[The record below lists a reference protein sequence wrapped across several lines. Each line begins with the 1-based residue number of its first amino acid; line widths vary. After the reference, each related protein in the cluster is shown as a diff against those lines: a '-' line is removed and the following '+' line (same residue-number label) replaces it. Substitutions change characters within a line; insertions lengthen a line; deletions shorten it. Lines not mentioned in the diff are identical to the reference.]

1 MQPSFF
7 ARYSAYLQA
16 APLTLVLLVFLV
28 GPLIVILTFSVFKF
42 TGFYWEPGFVF
53 DNYSRVFERIF
64 KSFSGEFPFIDLGVT
79 GKNYLRTIK
88 ITAITWAITLF
99 IGFTLSYFFVFD
111 LISFRLKIFFFLL
124 VIVPF
129 WTSGVVRMI
138 SWLPI
143 LGREGLVNKAVM
155 GIGLSDTPWDFL
167 FFSEFA
173 VILSYVHVFSL
184 FMVAP
189 LFNVMAKID
198 PSLFEA
204 ARDQGA
210 KGWQILLHIIIPMTK
225 PGIAIGTIF
234 VVALVAGDFTA
245 IRVVG
250 GGQIG
255 TVATTISNQYGHTQY
270 PFATASG
277 IIFLVVLLLF
287 VGGLMR
293 IVDVREQL

>member
-1 MQPSFF
+1 MPTSSFF
-7 ARYSAYLQA
+7 ERYSAYLQA

-28 GPLIVILTFSVFKF
+28 GPLVVILIFSVFKF
-42 TGFYWEPGFVF
+42 TGFIWEPGFVF
-53 DNYSRVFERIF
+53 DNYERIF
-64 KSFSGEFPFIDLGVT
+64 TDRIGVT
-79 GKNYLRTIK
+79 IKNYIQTIK
-88 ITAITWAITLF
+88 ITAITWAITLI

-111 LISFRLKIFFFLL
+111 LVSFKVKIFLFLM

-129 WTSGVVRMI
+129 WTSGVVRI
-138 SWLPI
+138 VSWLPI
-143 LGREGLVNKAVM
+143 LGREGLINKIVV
-155 GIGLSDTPWDFL
+155 GIGLSDKPWDFL

-189 LFNVMAKID
+189 LFNVMARID

-210 KGWQILLHIIIPMTK
+210 KGWQILLYIIIPMSK

-234 VVALVAGDFTA
+234 VVALVATDFTA
-245 IRVVG
+245 SRILS
-250 GGQIG
+250 GGQMG
-255 TVATTISNQYGHTQY
+255 TVATSISNQYGHFQY

-277 IIFLVVLLLF
+277 IVFLLVLLLF

-293 IVDVREQL
+293 VVDVRDQL

>member
-1 MQPSFF
+1 MPTSSFF

-28 GPLIVILTFSVFKF
+28 GPLIVILIFSVFKF
-42 TGFYWEPGFVF
+42 TGFIWEPGFVIE
-53 DNYSRVFERIF
+53 NYERIF
-64 KSFSGEFPFIDLGVT
+64 TDRFPVT
-79 GKNYLRTIK
+79 IKNYVQTIK

-111 LISFRLKIFFFLL
+111 LIRFKIKIFFFLL

-129 WTSGVVRMI
+129 WTSGVVRMV

-143 LGREGLVNKAVM
+143 LGREGLVNKVVV
-155 GIGLSDTPWDFL
+155 GVGLSEQPWDFL
-167 FFSEFA
+167 FLSEFS
-173 VILSYVHVFSL
+173 VIVGYVHVFSL

-189 LFNVMAKID
+189 LFNVMARID

-210 KGWQILLHIIIPMTK
+210 KGWQILLYIIIPMTK

-234 VVALVAGDFTA
+234 VVALVASDST
-245 IRVVG
+245 ISRILSG
-250 GGQIG
+250 GKMG
-255 TVATTISNQYGHTQY
+255 TISTTISNQYQHFQY
-270 PFATASG
+270 PFAAANG
-277 IIFLVVLLLF
+277 IIFLIVLLLF

-293 IVDVREQL
+293 VVNVREQL

>member
-1 MQPSFF
+1 MPSRSFF

-28 GPLIVILTFSVFKF
+28 GPLIVILIFSVFKF
-42 TGFYWEPGFVF
+42 TGFIWEPGFVF
-53 DNYSRVFERIF
+53 DNYERVFTR
-64 KSFSGEFPFIDLGVT
+64 SVT
-79 GKNYLRTIK
+79 IKNYIQTIK
-88 ITAITWAITLF
+88 ITAITWVFTLV

-111 LISFRLKIFFFLL
+111 LIRFKVKIFFFLL

-129 WTSGVVRMI
+129 WTSGVVRI
-138 SWLPI
+138 VSWLPI
-143 LGREGLVNKAVM
+143 LGRNGLINKVVV
-155 GIGLSDTPWDFL
+155 GVGLSDQPWDFL

-173 VILSYVHVFSL
+173 VILSYVHVFTL

-210 KGWQILLHIIIPMTK
+210 KGWQILLYIIIPMTK

-245 IRVVG
+245 SRVLS
-250 GGQIG
+250 GGQMG
-255 TVATTISNQYGHTQY
+255 TVATTISNQYGHFQY

-277 IIFLVVLLLF
+277 IVFLIVLLLF

-293 IVDVREQL
+293 VVNVREQL

>member
-1 MQPSFF
+1 MPTSSFF
-7 ARYSAYLQA
+7 SRYSAYVQA
-16 APLTLVLLVFLV
+16 APLTLVLLAFLV
-28 GPLIVILTFSVFKF
+28 GPLVVILVFSVFKF
-42 TGFYWEPGFVF
+42 TGFIWEPGFVF
-53 DNYSRVFERIF
+53 DNYERIF
-64 KSFSGEFPFIDLGVT
+64 TRYVT
-79 GKNYLRTIK
+79 VKNYIQTIK
-88 ITAITWAITLF
+88 ITAITWAITLG

-111 LISFRLKIFFFLL
+111 LVRFKVKIFFFLL

-129 WTSGVVRMI
+129 WTSGVVRII

-143 LGREGLVNKAVM
+143 LGREGLVNKTVM
-155 GIGLSDTPWDFL
+155 GIGLSDQPWDWL

-204 ARDQGA
+204 ARDQWA
-210 KGWQILLHIIIPMTK
+210 KGWQILLYIIIPMTK

-245 IRVVG
+245 ARVLS
-250 GGQIG
+250 GGQMG
-255 TVATTISNQYGHTQY
+255 TVATTISNQYGHFQY

-277 IIFLVVLLLF
+277 IVFLIVLLLF

-293 IVDVREQL
+293 LINVREQL

>member
-1 MQPSFF
+1 MPTSSFF
-7 ARYSAYLQA
+7 GRYSAYLQA

-28 GPLIVILTFSVFKF
+28 GPLVVILIFSVFKF
-42 TGFYWEPGFVF
+42 TGFIWEPGFVF
-53 DNYSRVFERIF
+53 DNYERIF
-64 KSFSGEFPFIDLGVT
+64 TDRIGVT
-79 GKNYLRTIK
+79 IKNYVQTIK
-88 ITAITWAITLF
+88 ITAITWVITLV

-111 LISFRLKIFFFLL
+111 LVSFKVKIFLFLM

-129 WTSGVVRMI
+129 WTSGVVRI
-138 SWLPI
+138 VSWLPI
-143 LGREGLVNKAVM
+143 LGREGLINKIVV
-155 GIGLSDTPWDFL
+155 GIGLSDKPWDFL

-189 LFNVMAKID
+189 LFNVMARID

-210 KGWQILLHIIIPMTK
+210 KGWQVLLYIIIPMSK

-245 IRVVG
+245 SRILS
-250 GGQIG
+250 GGQMG
-255 TVATTISNQYGHTQY
+255 TVATTISNQYGHFQY

-277 IIFLVVLLLF
+277 IVFLIALLLF

-293 IVDVREQL
+293 VVDVRAQL

>member
-1 MQPSFF
+1 M
-7 ARYSAYLQA
+7 
-16 APLTLVLLVFLV
+16 TLVLLVFLV
-28 GPLIVILTFSVFKF
+28 GPLIVILIFSVFKF
-42 TGFYWEPGFVF
+42 TGFIWEPGFVF
-53 DNYSRVFERIF
+53 DNYERVFTR
-64 KSFSGEFPFIDLGVT
+64 SVT
-79 GKNYLRTIK
+79 VKNYIQTIK
-88 ITAITWAITLF
+88 ITAITWVFTLF
-99 IGFTLSYFFVFD
+99 IGFTLAYFFVFD
-111 LISFRLKIFFFLL
+111 LVTFKVKIFFFLL

-129 WTSGVVRMI
+129 WTSGVVRI
-138 SWLPI
+138 VSWLPI
-143 LGREGLVNKAVM
+143 LGRNGLINKVVV
-155 GIGLSDTPWDFL
+155 GVGLSEQPWDFL

-210 KGWQILLHIIIPMTK
+210 KGWQILLYIIIPMTK

-245 IRVVG
+245 SRVLS
-250 GGQIG
+250 GGQMG
-255 TVATTISNQYGHTQY
+255 TVATTISNQYGHFQY

-277 IIFLVVLLLF
+277 IVFLFVLLLF

-293 IVDVREQL
+293 VVNVREQL